1 LKIEWFQTTR
11 TLQIV
16 EPRGSEV
23 QEPAELFQEV
33 AVKNQVVSIP
43 VHECTK
49 DGKPGYKYGE
59 AGHCYTYTT
68 GDEESRKHAKQKAYM
83 QAAAIAAQTGEAVKD
98 ALSDCV
104 SRKVKILLDEGYK
117 RDQALAIAYSMCGEK
132 QQKSFTDPFPD
143 GEPEVLQGSALVRA
157 LQLDISTEQDAAA
170 LYMAH
175 ADKVLDPEVKETL
188 ERVAREEIVHVG
200 EFEALLDSITGG
212 AYSEAV
218 DEGVSEVQGSVHKSF
233 YSKIKK
239 VDDLLHWVTGV
250 VLEPDTV
257 DAQGDQDSGC
267 PTSNYNKAGGVEG
280 TSGYYM
286 GDPTNGHSYYR
297 GSGGVIGDADA
308 FVSAT
313 PLTID
318 TTTYTAASTTKCV
331 VTQIKIDTDAVQGD
345 KASQTLT
352 WRYDEI

>member
-1 LKIEWFQTTR
+1 
-11 TLQIV
+11 
-16 EPRGSEV
+16 
-23 QEPAELFQEV
+23 
-33 AVKNQVVSIP
+33 VVIIP
-43 VHECTK
+43 VHECTN

-104 SRKVKILLDEGYK
+104 NRKLKILLNEGYE
-117 RDQALAIAYSMCGEK
+117 RDRALAIAYSMCNEK

-143 GEPEVLQGSALVRA
+143 GEPKVLQDSALIRA
-157 LQLDISTEQDAAA
+157 LQLDIFTVQDAAA

-188 ERVAREEIVHVG
+188 ERIAREEIVHVD
-200 EFEALLDSITGG
+200 EFEDLLDSITGG

-218 DEGVSEVQGSVHKSF
+218 EEGGSEVQGSVHKLF

-257 DAQGDQDSGC
+257 DAQGDQITKEDVR
-267 PTSNYNKAGGVEG
+267 KAMESFMLKSQVV
-280 TSGYYM
+280 
-286 GDPTNGHSYYR
+286 GHQHKEK
-297 GSGGVIGDADA
+297 A
-308 FVSAT
+308 
-313 PLTID
+313 
-318 TTTYTAASTTKCV
+318 
-331 VTQIKIDTDAVQGD
+331 
-345 KASQTLT
+345 KASVVETYLAPMDFRLDGKEPVRKGSWVMT
-352 WRYDEI
+352 VKVFDPDI